1 MALTVEH
8 ARLILQI
15 ESALVGEG
23 GEAFAEALLDLV
35 SHRMGTAGVEVMQ
48 ELRERVAPLLETQR
62 TVGEVT
68 AILSVATKVERIS
81 KKYVESGDTELAQA
95 FARFGERL
103 SQFAKKK
110 GQPIMEKAKT
120 MRTENAR
127 RN

>member
-1 MALTVEH
+1 MAITVEH

-15 ESALVGEG
+15 ESTLMGEG

-48 ELRERVAPLLETQR
+48 EIRERVNPLLETQR
-62 TVGEVT
+62 IIGEVVG
-68 AILSVATKVERIS
+68 ILDVATKVARIS
-81 KKYVESGDTELAQA
+81 KKYVESGDAELAQA